1 MKLEYFIISL
11 FLLVLCMYF
20 SAEYKEGFESQYR
33 SKCSGNRSCDSCT
46 SMNGCAWCSD
56 AKACL
61 PSDAVG
67 SNSACSLQC
76 NEPADIIRNN
86 PLYQDQVPD
95 KIPPPAVYMSG
106 KLGYSP
112 QTLMAEI
119 NNIRSNLNSH
129 QRQSNGEVMGCAK
142 DTTAAQATP
151 IQLSSLPPDLMSIE
165 FDYKM
170 KKMTDMIYDMKK
182 TLDTPNASMSGI
194 KTSIKDLK
202 KELEKIEKK
211 TGDVESLKK
220 LLEMQN
226 REFGDLKRDVIGVG
240 RKTDSHN
247 MRFDEL
253 KKRLD
258 VVDKNADKPN
268 VSIAELKTLVG
279 DLSSSLSTVKAN
291 QPTNWIQMSGALK
304 QISSDGSLVCGVDA
318 NKKVLCKD
326 ATDKTSGFKPV
337 NTTGSDD
344 IVSVSVSNGKLYIIN
359 NNSRSFVTN
368 SVVNPEWKSV
378 NGQSLVQADMDGNTV
393 CGISSIVD
401 GSIYCTDSITTPNW
415 KKIIYTATPPVK
427 FKHVSVKGKK
437 LYAVSTNNDLYYVE
451 NYQTPV
457 WKKVKGNLSQV
468 DLDTNRVCGVTPTN
482 ALFCSTAISNPEW
495 LQIRGKSA
503 WISVNNNELYGIHPG
518 NDGIWYTKI

>member
-1 MKLEYFIISL
+1 
-11 FLLVLCMYF
+11 MYF
-20 SAEYKEGFESQYR
+20 SSEYKEGFESQYK
-33 SKCSGNRSCDSCT
+33 SKCSANRSCDSCT

-67 SNSACSLQC
+67 SNSSCSSQC

-142 DTTAAQATP
+142 DSTAAEATP
-151 IQLSSLPPDLMSIE
+151 IQLSNLPPDLMGIE

-182 TLDTPNASMSGI
+182 TLDTPNASMSWI
-194 KTSIKDLK
+194 KTSIHDLK

-220 LLEMQN
+220 LMEMQN
-226 REFGDLKRDVIGVG
+226 KEFGDLKRG
-240 RKTDSHN
+240 
-247 MRFDEL
+247 
-253 KKRLD
+253 LD
-258 VVDKNADKPN
+258 TVANKADKPN
-268 VSIAELKTLVG
+268 ASIAELRTLVG

-291 QPTNWIQMSGALK
+291 QPTNWIQIPGTLK
-304 QISSDGSLVCGVDA
+304 QISSDGNLACGVDA
-318 NKKVLCKD
+318 NRAVWCKD

-337 NTTGSDD
+337 NTRGSGPAL
-344 IVSVSVSNGKLYIIN
+344 SVSVSNGKLYQVNSN
-359 NNSRSFVTN
+359 NLSFITDNVTD
-368 SVVNPEWKSV
+368 PEWKNV
-378 NGQSLVQADMDGNTV
+378 KGQTLVQAKMDGNTV

-468 DLDTNRVCGVTPTN
+468 DLDTNRVCGV
-482 ALFCSTAISNPEW
+482 
-495 LQIRGKSA
+495 R
-503 WISVNNNELYGIHPG
+503 V
-518 NDGIWYTKI
+518 